1 MTKSSR
7 ITRVNA
13 RLPEDDAKKLT
24 YLAKAERK
32 SVSEIIRAAI
42 QRYYSEKK
50 SAEAGAAGMLF
61 KTGFVGC
68 GEGDGT
74 LSTTY
79 KRDIVEYLRKK
90 HGNR

>member
-1 MTKSSR
+1 MTKPSR

-13 RLPEDDAKKLT
+13 RLPEDDAKKLA
-24 YLAKAERK
+24 YLARTERK
-32 SVSEIIRAAI
+32 SVSEIIRSAI
-42 QRYYSEKK
+42 QRYYNEKK
-50 SAEAGAAGMLF
+50 SSDAAAAGMLF

-68 GEGDGT
+68 GEGDGD

-79 KRDIVEYLRKK
+79 KRHIVDYLRKK

>member
-7 ITRVNA
+7 ITRINA
-13 RLPEDDAKKLT
+13 RLPEDDAKKLA
-24 YLAKAERK
+24 YLVRTERK
-32 SVSEIIRAAI
+32 SVSEIIRTAI
-42 QRYYSEKK
+42 QRYYSETK
-50 SAEAGAAGMLF
+50 SAEAAAAGMLF

-68 GEGDGT
+68 AEGDGD

-79 KRDIVEYLRKK
+79 KRYIVDYLRKK

>member
-13 RLPEDDAKKLT
+13 RLPEDDAKKLA

-42 QRYYSEKK
+42 QRYYSEAK
-50 SAEAGAAGMLF
+50 SAEAAAAGILRRI
-61 KTGFVGC
+61 GFIGC
-68 GEGDGT
+68 VEGDGD
-74 LSTTY
+74 LSVTY
-79 KRDIVEYLRKK
+79 KKHVDAYLRRK
-90 HGNR
+90 HGYR